1 MDLPLPLLESAER
14 SLALLGLVV
23 GVGSLLLWARGG
35 ASPVMVPVGFLLLL
49 QSVRS
54 LYERTATAHGFG
66 N

>member
-35 ASPVMVPVGFLLLL
+35 VSLVMVPLGVLLLL

>member
-14 SLALLGLVV
+14 TLALLGLLV
-23 GVGSLLLWARGG
+23 GLGSLLIWARGG
-35 ASPVMVPVGFLLLL
+35 VSPVMVPLGVLLLL

-54 LYERTATAHGFG
+54 LSERTAAAHGFG